1 MLTGDSAQRAENI
14 GRRLGV
20 AVRGGLL
27 PEDKLAAI
35 RAASHDRT
43 GVAMVGDG
51 INDAP
56 ALAAADIGIAL
67 GCGADV
73 SREAAEVCLLG
84 NDLSR
89 VPWAVELAHRTV
101 GVIRQNLFW
110 TFAYNTLGIGLAVT
124 GRLNP
129 IWASAAMML
138 SSFFVVGNSLRLGS
152 MKLPEDDATVRLAT
166 PSVAELISSPATTA
180 VKIPSGVSA
189 S

>member
-1 MLTGDSAQRAENI
+1 M
-14 GRRLGV
+14 
-20 AVRGGLL
+20 
-27 PEDKLAAI
+27 AAI
-35 RAASHDRT
+35 RAASHNRT

-67 GCGADV
+67 GCVRMFARSRGGVPVGRRFVAGA
-73 SREAAEVCLLG
+73 LG
-84 NDLSR
+84 R
-89 VPWAVELAHRTV
+89 GTARRTV
-101 GVIRQNLFW
+101 GVIRQNLFL

-152 MKLPEDDATVRLAT
+152 MKFPEDNAAVRLAT

-180 VKIPSGVSA
+180 AKIPSGASA